1 MLYTIGEMEEYY
13 SIGEMAKLLDIPAS
27 TLRYYDKQGLL
38 PFVER
43 SKSGIRMFQEKDYE
57 WLKLIECLKKS
68 GLTLSEIKNYI
79 FMAIRGDET
88 IEDRLQLFLNQK
100 EVITQKIT
108 ELQETLKVVEYKCW
122 YYETAKKAGTVSVPK
137 EMSLE
142 EIPEE
147 HKNTRLRLKSIPNE
161 D

>member
-1 MLYTIGEMEEYY
+1 
-13 SIGEMAKLLDIPAS
+13 
-27 TLRYYDKQGLL
+27 
-38 PFVER
+38 
-43 SKSGIRMFQEKDYE
+43 MFQEKDYE

>member
-1 MLYTIGEMEEYY
+1 MLYTL
-13 SIGEMAKLLDIPAS
+13 GEMAKLLDIPAS

-79 FMAIRGDET
+79 FMALRGDET

>member
-1 MLYTIGEMEEYY
+1 MLYTV
-13 SIGEMAKLLDIPAS
+13 GEMAKLLDIPAS

-68 GLTLSEIKNYI
+68 GLTLSEIKDYI
-79 FMAIRGDET
+79 SMAIRGDET

-100 EVITQKIT
+100 EVINQKIA
-108 ELQETLKVVEYKCW
+108 ELQETLSVVEYKCW
-122 YYETAKKAGTVSVPK
+122 YYETAKKAGTVSVPQ
-137 EMSLE
+137 EMPLE
-142 EIPEE
+142 EMPEK
-147 HKNTRLRLKSIPNE
+147 HRNTRLRLKNVPNE

>member
-1 MLYTIGEMEEYY
+1 MLYT
-13 SIGEMAKLLDIPAS
+13 IGEMAKLLDIPAS

-100 EVITQKIT
+100 EVYSK
-108 ELQETLKVVEYKCW
+108 
-122 YYETAKKAGTVSVPK
+122 
-137 EMSLE
+137 
-142 EIPEE
+142 
-147 HKNTRLRLKSIPNE
+147 
-161 D
+161 

>member
-1 MLYTIGEMEEYY
+1 MLYT
-13 SIGEMAKLLDIPAS
+13 IGEMAKLLDIPAS

-88 IEDRLQLFLNQK
+88 IEDRLQLSLNQK

>member
-1 MLYTIGEMEEYY
+1 MLYT
-13 SIGEMAKLLDIPAS
+13 IGEMAKLLDIPAS

-100 EVITQKIT
+100 EVITQKII

>member
-1 MLYTIGEMEEYY
+1 MLYT
-13 SIGEMAKLLDIPAS
+13 IGEMAKLLDIPAS

-43 SKSGIRMFQEKDYE
+43 SKSGILMFQEKDYE

>member
-1 MLYTIGEMEEYY
+1 MLYT
-13 SIGEMAKLLDIPAS
+13 IGEMAKLLDIPAS

-147 HKNTRLRLKSIPNE
+147 HKNKRLRLKSIPNE

>member
-1 MLYTIGEMEEYY
+1 MLYT
-13 SIGEMAKLLDIPAS
+13 IGEMAKLLDIPAS

-108 ELQETLKVVEYKCW
+108 ELQESLKVVEYKCW

>member
-1 MLYTIGEMEEYY
+1 MLYT
-13 SIGEMAKLLDIPAS
+13 IGEMAKLLDIPAS

-100 EVITQKIT
+100 EVITRKIT

>member
-1 MLYTIGEMEEYY
+1 MLYT
-13 SIGEMAKLLDIPAS
+13 IGEMAKLLDIPAS

-122 YYETAKKAGTVSVPK
+122 YYETAKRREPFPFRKRCHWK
-137 EMSLE
+137 KYR
-142 EIPEE
+142 
-147 HKNTRLRLKSIPNE
+147 KNIKIH
-161 D
+161 DYG

>member
-1 MLYTIGEMEEYY
+1 MLYTV
-13 SIGEMAKLLDIPAS
+13 GEMAKLLDIPAS

-79 FMAIRGDET
+79 FMAISGDET

-100 EVITQKIT
+100 EVIIRKIT

-147 HKNTRLRLKSIPNE
+147 YKNTRLRLKNIPNE

>member
-1 MLYTIGEMEEYY
+1 MLYT
-13 SIGEMAKLLDIPAS
+13 IGEMAKLLDIPAS

-122 YYETAKKAGTVSVPK
+122 YYETAKKAGTGSVPK

>member
-1 MLYTIGEMEEYY
+1 MLYT
-13 SIGEMAKLLDIPAS
+13 IGEMAKLLDIPAS

-100 EVITQKIT
+100 EGITQKIT

>member
-1 MLYTIGEMEEYY
+1 MLYT
-13 SIGEMAKLLDIPAS
+13 IGEMAKLLDIPAS

-122 YYETAKKAGTVSVPK
+122 YYKTAKKAGTVSVPK

>member
-1 MLYTIGEMEEYY
+1 MLYT
-13 SIGEMAKLLDIPAS
+13 IGEMAKLLDIPAS
-27 TLRYYDKQGLL
+27 TCYYDKQGLL

>member
-1 MLYTIGEMEEYY
+1 MNQEVMILTGAGQIG
-13 SIGEMAKLLDIPAS
+13 MAKLLDIPAS

-108 ELQETLKVVEYKCW
+108 MRIWKRKPG
-122 YYETAKKAGTVSVPK
+122 TASAADDAIYAVRFMWGRR
-137 EMSLE
+137 
-142 EIPEE
+142 
-147 HKNTRLRLKSIPNE
+147 NGCR
-161 D
+161 

>member
-1 MLYTIGEMEEYY
+1 MLYT
-13 SIGEMAKLLDIPAS
+13 IGEMAKLLDIPAS

>member
-1 MLYTIGEMEEYY
+1 MLY

>member
-1 MLYTIGEMEEYY
+1 MLAMLYT
-13 SIGEMAKLLDIPAS
+13 IGEMAKLLDIPAS

>member
-1 MLYTIGEMEEYY
+1 MLYT
-13 SIGEMAKLLDIPAS
+13 IGEMAKLLDIPAS

-88 IEDRLQLFLNQK
+88 LEDRLQLFLNQK

>member
-1 MLYTIGEMEEYY
+1 MLYT
-13 SIGEMAKLLDIPAS
+13 IGEMAKLLDIPAS
-27 TLRYYDKQGLL
+27 TLRSYDKQGLL

>member
-1 MLYTIGEMEEYY
+1 MLYTV
-13 SIGEMAKLLDIPAS
+13 GEMAKLLNVPAS

-43 SKSGIRMFQEKDYE
+43 SKSGIRMFQKKDYE

-68 GLTLSEIKNYI
+68 GLTLSEIKDYI
-79 FMAIRGDET
+79 SMAIRGDET

-100 EVITQKIT
+100 EVINQKIT
-108 ELQETLKVVEYKCW
+108 ELQETLRVVEYKCW
-122 YYETAKKAGTVSVPK
+122 YYETAKKAGTISVPK
-137 EMSLE
+137 EMPLE
-142 EIPEE
+142 EMPEE
-147 HKNTRLRLKSIPNE
+147 HRDTRLRLKNIPSE

>member
-1 MLYTIGEMEEYY
+1 MLYT
-13 SIGEMAKLLDIPAS
+13 IGEMAKLLDIPAS

-108 ELQETLKVVEYKCW
+108 ELQETLKVVEYECW

-161 D
+161 Y